1 MEPTNKPRLEALFV
15 AGDAKTEHGLLS
27 VSDSWF
33 QGVAIP
39 ALPSPQTMFAVVV
52 FDLELIQP
60 EGVEFIL
67 LDPDGTDVPVTASPV
82 PPIDL
87 QADSRLIFVY
97 SRIGFELTMEGRH
110 KLYAVLDHDI
120 MDSRSYPLDV
130 KLDPNMQRPPPSPTP
145 SVGGRPRKPPKP
157 RKRNPKRR

>member
-1 MEPTNKPRLEALFV
+1 MEPANKPRLEAFFV

-33 QGVAIP
+33 RGVSVP
-39 ALPSPQTMFAVVV
+39 VLPSSQAMFAVVV
-52 FDLELIQP
+52 FDLELIRP
-60 EGVEFIL
+60 DGVEFIL
-67 LDPDGTDVPVTASPV
+67 LDPNGNDVPVTASPV
-82 PPIDL
+82 PPIEL

-97 SRIGFELTMEGRH
+97 SRIGFEVKMEGRH

-130 KLDPNMQRPPPSPTP
+130 DLDPDMQWPPPNPTR